1 MSESK
6 PPEEQP
12 ERQDPTPTPPA
23 APPPATPPPSMPTSM
38 PSWPTAEGDATV
50 TPTAKPREIRL
61 AVILMYVGAALS
73 VASLL
78 SLFST
83 GTRSQIRSEAENAVK
98 RQKPPGT
105 AEQAEALANNTFTFI
120 IVLGIIMIAIWVF
133 LALMNDRGKNW
144 ARLTATVLAVAN
156 VFFNLQGLSFVGLA
170 LVVVG
175 IAAAVLLWLPA
186 SRPWFDGTK
195 KVSA

>member
-12 ERQDPTPTPPA
+12 ERRDPTP
-23 APPPATPPPSMPTSM
+23 PPPM
-38 PSWPTAEGDATV
+38 PSWPVSEKDAAASPV
-50 TPTAKPREIRL
+50 TKPREIRI

-78 SLFST
+78 SLFSS
-83 GTRSQIRSEAENAVK
+83 GTRQQIRSEAEKAVE
-98 RQKPPGT
+98 RQKGT
-105 AEQAEALANNTFTFI
+105 PEQAEALANNTFTFI
-120 IVLGIIMIAIWVF
+120 IVLGIIMIALWVF

-144 ARLTATVLAVAN
+144 ARLTASILAVAN

-175 IAAAVLLWLPA
+175 IAAVVLLWLPA
-186 SRPWFDGTK
+186 SRPWFDGSR